1 MVTVLY
7 GNYICSFYKVLYSG
21 LLLLLFVCLCEKQ
34 DVYSNKQSIRDRD
47 INCVLL
53 HLAPSFPALALVGL
67 IWCSKVG

>member
-1 MVTVLY
+1 MGTTFVLFKKYYTV
-7 GNYICSFYKVLYSG
+7 GCCCC
-21 LLLLLFVCLCEKQ
+21 LFVCLCEKQ